1 MLDLLIQ
8 CWGRIILKSS
18 IEVNSNA
25 LKMRK
30 ILNED
35 PYSPIDIFSL
45 INNLKSVTLIF
56 YPMSDRISGMCIR
69 EESSK
74 IIGIN
79 SNMSYGR
86 QRFTAAH
93 ELYHLF
99 FEKKFRSVICE
110 KEIGESKS
118 DSEKEA
124 DKFASYLLAPYDS
137 LRNYLEENNI
147 LDNHKLTIEDVI
159 NMEQYYQLS
168 HQAML
173 YRLASDGYCDWDTF
187 ENFKIPV
194 SQKAIR
200 LGYDDKLYK
209 ASQEERK
216 YFSIGEYVKKVEEL
230 KQKDLISNGKYEEL
244 MLDGF
249 RADIVYNLGNE
260 GIELND

>member
-1 MLDLLIQ
+1 M
-8 CWGRIILKSS
+8 KSS
-18 IEVNSNA
+18 IELNSNA

-35 PYSPIDIFSL
+35 SASPIDIFSL
-45 INNLKSVTLIF
+45 INNLKGVTLVF

-69 EESSK
+69 EENSK
-74 IIGIN
+74 IIAIN

-99 FEKKFRSVICE
+99 FEDKLRNVICE
-110 KEIGESKS
+110 KNIGEEKS

-124 DKFASYLLAPYDS
+124 DIFASYLLAPYDS
-137 LRNYLEENNI
+137 LRNYLEENDILNQNI
-147 LDNHKLTIEDVI
+147 TIEDII
-159 NMEQYYQLS
+159 NMEQFYQLS

-173 YRLASDGYCDWDTF
+173 YRLVYDKYLDW
-187 ENFKIPV
+187 NQLSALKRSV
-194 SQKAIR
+194 SQKAMR

-209 ASQEERK
+209 ASEEERK
-216 YFSIGEYVKKVEEL
+216 YFSIGEYVKKVETL
-230 KQKDLISNGKYEEL
+230 KERDLISNGKYEEL
-244 MLDGF
+244 LLDAF

-260 GIELND
+260 GVELND

>member
-1 MLDLLIQ
+1 MKTSIQ
-8 CWGRIILKSS
+8 L
-18 IEVNSNA
+18 NSDA

-35 PYSPIDIFSL
+35 CLSPVDIFSL
-45 INNLKSVTLIF
+45 INNLKGVTLIF

-69 EESSK
+69 EGNSK
-74 IIGIN
+74 IIAIN

-99 FEKKFRSVICE
+99 FEKELRSVVCE
-110 KEIGESKS
+110 KDISESKS

-124 DKFASYLLAPYDS
+124 DIFASYLLAPYDS
-137 LRNYLEENNI
+137 LREYLEENNM
-147 LDNHKLTIEDVI
+147 LDNHVFTIEDLI
-159 NMEQYYQLS
+159 NMEQFYQLS

-173 YRLASDGYCDWDTF
+173 YRLVYDGYLDWNSYNDL
-187 ENFKIPV
+187 KIAV

-209 ASQEERK
+209 ASQEEKK
-216 YFSIGEYVKKVEEL
+216 YFSIGEYVQKVEKL
-230 KQKDLISNGKYEEL
+230 KEKDLISNGKYEEL
-244 MLDGF
+244 LLDAF
-249 RADIVYNLGNE
+249 RSDIVYNLGNE
-260 GIELND
+260 GMELND

>member
-1 MLDLLIQ
+1 M
-8 CWGRIILKSS
+8 KSS
-18 IEVNSNA
+18 IELNSNA

-35 PYSPIDIFSL
+35 PSSPIDIFSL
-45 INNLKSVTLIF
+45 INNLKNVTLIF
-56 YPMSDRISGMCIR
+56 YPMSDRMSGMYIR
-69 EESSK
+69 EQNSK

-99 FEKKFRSVICE
+99 FQKELRSVICE
-110 KEIGESKS
+110 KEIGKSKS

-137 LRNYLEENNI
+137 LRSYLEENNM
-147 LDNHKLTIEDVI
+147 LDKYTLTIEDVI
-159 NMEQYYQLS
+159 KMEQYYQLS
-168 HQAML
+168 HQPML
-173 YRLASDGYCDWDTF
+173 YRLSDDEYIHGDKL
-187 ENFKIPV
+187 NNLRIPV
-194 SQKAIR
+194 SQKAMR

-209 ASQEERK
+209 ASQEEKK
-216 YFSIGEYVKKVEEL
+216 YFSIGEYVQKVEKL
-230 KQKDLISNGKYEEL
+230 KERNLISDGKYEEL

-249 RADIVYNLGNE
+249 RSDIVYNLGNE
-260 GIELND
+260 GIELNDW

>member
-1 MLDLLIQ
+1 M
-8 CWGRIILKSS
+8 KSS
-18 IEVNSNA
+18 IELNSNA

-35 PYSPIDIFSL
+35 SSSPMDIFSL
-45 INNLKSVTLIF
+45 INNLKDVTLIF

-69 EESSK
+69 EKNSK
-74 IIGIN
+74 IIAVN

-99 FEKKFRSVICE
+99 FEEKLRSIVCE
-110 KEIGESKS
+110 KNINQAKS

-124 DKFASYLLAPYDS
+124 DIFASYLLAPYDS
-137 LRNYLEENNI
+137 LRSYLEENNM
-147 LDNHKLTIEDVI
+147 LDNDILTIEDVI
-159 NMEQYYQLS
+159 NMEQFYQVS

-173 YRLASDGYCDWDTF
+173 YRLVYDEYMDWNTF
-187 ENFKIPV
+187 NNIKMAV
-194 SQKAIR
+194 SQKAMR

-209 ASQEERK
+209 ASPEEKK

-230 KQKDLISNGKYEEL
+230 KGKDLISNGKYEEL
-244 MLDGF
+244 LLDAF
-249 RADIVYNLGNE
+249 RSDIVYNLGSE

>member
-1 MLDLLIQ
+1 
-8 CWGRIILKSS
+8 LKSS
-18 IEVNSNA
+18 IELNSNA

-35 PYSPIDIFSL
+35 SSSPMDIFSL
-45 INNLKSVTLIF
+45 INNLKSVTLVF

-69 EESSK
+69 EDNSK

-99 FEKKFRSVICE
+99 FEKELRSVICE
-110 KEIGESKS
+110 KDMSESKS

-147 LDNHKLTIEDVI
+147 LDNHALIVEDVI

-173 YRLASDGYCDWDTF
+173 YRLVSDGYLDWNTF
-187 ENFKIPV
+187 NNLKKPV
-194 SQKAIR
+194 SQKAMR

-209 ASQEERK
+209 ASQEEKK
-216 YFSIGEYVKKVEEL
+216 YFSIGEYVQKVEKL
-230 KQKDLISNGKYEEL
+230 KERDLISDGKYEEL
-244 MLDGF
+244 LLDGF
-249 RADIVYNLGNE
+249 RADIVYNLGSE

>member
-1 MLDLLIQ
+1 MKIN
-8 CWGRIILKSS
+8 
-18 IEVNSNA
+18 IELNSNA

-35 PYSPIDIFSL
+35 SCSPIDIFSL
-45 INNLKSVTLIF
+45 INNLKNVTLVF

-69 EESSK
+69 EKNSN

-99 FEKKFRSVICE
+99 FEKQLRRVICE
-110 KEIGESKS
+110 KDISKSKS

-124 DKFASYLLAPYDS
+124 DKFASYLLSPYDS
-137 LRNYLEENNI
+137 LRNYLEENNM
-147 LDNHKLTIEDVI
+147 LDNYKLTIEDVI
-159 NMEQYYQLS
+159 NVEQYYQLS

-173 YRLASDGYCDWDTF
+173 YRLASDGYCDWD
-187 ENFKIPV
+187 EVESLKMPV
-194 SQKAIR
+194 SQKAMR

-209 ASQEERK
+209 ASQEDRK
-216 YFSIGEYVKKVEEL
+216 YFSIGEYVKKVEQL
-230 KQKDLISNGKYEEL
+230 KERDLISSGKYEEL

-249 RADIVYNLGNE
+249 RSDIVYNLGSE
-260 GIELND
+260 GVELND

>member
-1 MLDLLIQ
+1 MA
-8 CWGRIILKSS
+8 ILKTS
-18 IEVNSNA
+18 IELNSNA

-35 PYSPIDIFSL
+35 SSSPMDIFSL
-45 INNLKSVTLIF
+45 INNLKDVTLIF
-56 YPMSDRISGMCIR
+56 YPMSDRISGMCIV
-69 EESSK
+69 EGSSK
-74 IIGIN
+74 IIAIN

-99 FEKKFRSVICE
+99 FEKELRSVVCE
-110 KEIGESKS
+110 KNISESKS

-124 DKFASYLLAPYDS
+124 DTFASYLLAPYDS
-137 LRNYLEENNI
+137 LRDYLEENNM
-147 LDNHKLTIEDVI
+147 LDNDYTFTIEDVI
-159 NMEQYYQLS
+159 NMEQFYQLS

-173 YRLASDGYCDWDTF
+173 YRLVYDRYLDFKASNDL
-187 ENFKIPV
+187 KMAV

-209 ASQEERK
+209 ASQEEKK
-216 YFSIGEYVKKVEEL
+216 YFSIGEYVQKVEKL
-230 KQKDLISNGKYEEL
+230 KKRDLISNGKYEEL
-244 MLDGF
+244 LLDGF
-249 RADIVYNLGNE
+249 RTDIVYNLGNE